1 MKMSATITTPELDGM
16 ARLGFDDLRAAFIA
30 NPPEGVMERA
40 KLSLKLIAL
49 GTGRMGA
56 ENSRLSMAFKMG
68 KAVGATVEELRP
80 VFMRAVGIEP
90 ASCLAALESPDPL
103 AATESTSSGVVPPG
117 DAAGKVKK
125 PKRSRKQV

>member
-1 MKMSATITTPELDGM
+1 MERTITTPELDGM
-16 ARLGFDDLRAAFIA
+16 ARLGFDDLRSCFAV
-30 NPPEGVMERA
+30 NPPDGATERA

-68 KAVGATVEELRP
+68 KAVGASAEELRP

-90 ASCLAALESPDPL
+90 GAGGPAAAELPEPL
-103 AATESTSSGVVPPG
+103 APTEST
-117 DAAGKVKK
+117 
-125 PKRSRKQV
+125 